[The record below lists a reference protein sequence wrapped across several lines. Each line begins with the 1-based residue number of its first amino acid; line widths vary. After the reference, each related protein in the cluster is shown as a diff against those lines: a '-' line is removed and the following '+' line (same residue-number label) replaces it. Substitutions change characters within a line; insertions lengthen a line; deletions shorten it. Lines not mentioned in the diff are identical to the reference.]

1 MDNPIQC
8 ECFNWERLG
17 HPRCRGPRACATPYV
32 EHHPKCKHYDLA
44 KESSAMVSELVHA
57 MEAWGKE
64 EDGIPGQA
72 WEAYKRGK
80 AWIGEFNWRDD

>member
-1 MDNPIQC
+1 MPDPIQC

-17 HPRCRGPRACATPYV
+17 HPPYT
-32 EHHPKCKHYDLA
+32 EHHPNCKHYDVA
-44 KESSAMVSELVHA
+44 KESIAMVRELVRG
-57 MEAWGKE
+57 MEAWIGKE
-64 EDGIPGQA
+64 SMPEQA